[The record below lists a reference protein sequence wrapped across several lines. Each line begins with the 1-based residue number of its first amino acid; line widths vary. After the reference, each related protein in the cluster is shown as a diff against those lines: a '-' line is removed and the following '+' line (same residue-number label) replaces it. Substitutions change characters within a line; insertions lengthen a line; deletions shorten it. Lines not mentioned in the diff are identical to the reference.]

1 MVSCC
6 WTSFMFAGYIY
17 ASLWCV
23 NGRYHPY
30 ITHQHMVTSRTIKKD
45 DSQSNTCYILIVWIQ
60 DPLLS
65 DVWIHHIIL
74 FMHSQIADGE
84 IPHFLRSPS
93 SWTDYT
99 AYIYICTYYICMSR
113 IIFYPFDLHLGSIQ
127 PVNRRDGRC
136 GKCLAQHPCAARA
149 RMLSLTGGWLV
160 WATIQQMEI
169 SPANPLRSR
178 TGFCYPWNVSATSYI
193 PTSEIILVDGL
204 NHQPDVF
211 LGFSWCIAGQ
221 IWQII
226 EPHGGFSSIAMDNQL
241 ICNQVPSSH

>member
-99 AYIYICTYYICMSR
+99 AYIYMYI
-113 IIFYPFDLHLGSIQ
+113 LHMYVSYHILSIWSSPGFNPACQ
-127 PVNRRDGRC
+127 QERW
-136 GKCLAQHPCAARA
+136 KMWQMPCAASVCCACSDAQFDRG
-149 RMLSLTGGWLV
+149 LTGVSNNSTDGNITSKSTSIKNWVLLPMKCLSHFLYPNFRDHLSWWAQPSTGCISWIFLV
-160 WATIQQMEI
+160 YSWANM
-169 SPANPLRSR
+169 ANHR
-178 TGFCYPWNVSATSYI
+178 TTWRI
-193 PTSEIILVDGL
+193 
-204 NHQPDVF
+204 F
-211 LGFSWCIAGQ
+211 LHS
-221 IWQII
+221 
-226 EPHGGFSSIAMDNQL
+226 HG
-241 ICNQVPSSH
+241 